1 MTTYQITKP
10 EKSSEIT
17 KAAVFFSQKWNIPPE
32 AYIESIK
39 DSLVSKS
46 GVPAW
51 FYIEQQNE
59 IIAGL
64 GIIENDFHK
73 RRDLTPNICAV
84 YVREDFQGKGIA
96 KSLLNAACSHLSKHN
111 ISDVYLITTHTEF
124 YEHCGFHCVR
134 LMFPCGNISVVH
146 CVNFPHNSHIGYRFR
161 PGSFYE
167 LSVSYAW
174 YLTDVKYFVRSLCE
188 LTMSASRSRFSFLR
202 KYRRRRRKYDSL
214 LSQANKIF
222 LISCMKKS
230 QMTFA

>member
-1 MTTYQITKP
+1 MTKYQITKP

-32 AYIESIK
+32 AYIESMK

-73 RRDLTPNICAV
+73 RKDLTPNICAV

-96 KSLLNAACSHLSKHN
+96 KILLNAACSHLSEHN

-124 YEHCGFHCVR
+124 YEHCGFD
-134 LMFPCGNISVVH
+134 FYGNIEE
-146 CVNFPHNSHIGYRFR
+146 NDGKIYTLGKLIHNRLYN
-161 PGSFYE
+161 E
-167 LSVSYAW
+167 NL
-174 YLTDVKYFVRSLCE
+174 
-188 LTMSASRSRFSFLR
+188 ASRGVFAIEFSDIEKMAMDFR
-202 KYRRRRRKYDSL
+202 MPSD
-214 LSQANKIF
+214 
-222 LISCMKKS
+222 
-230 QMTFA
+230 